1 MRVSPIIQ
9 YLKRPFLG
17 PLLAIVSVFS
27 FHLTMMGDTP
37 DSLYHVYLNA
47 DQGHR
52 IELAN
57 TLAHLLYDQEIT
69 DTLYQCKSSS
79 SPDLV
84 DATMHYLM
92 AEHYYDIE
100 QYQSAMEEGSQA
112 QALTHKMK
120 ECKFLSD
127 LLGVLSNA
135 QFRLGYYNEALKT
148 LLQAYQVDKKMGNQE
163 LISSDL
169 NSLAAIYEVVG
180 RPEPGIHYI
189 EKAIEIERKLN
200 RSDRLA
206 TRLGLA
212 SELYLLN
219 NEPDKAMEAIQEAY
233 TLDKEKGHSEKA
245 AIRLVQKAAILAAM
259 SRLDEARHTITQAMP
274 ELEKADN
281 TYSLAVAH
289 NQLGDIE
296 KQLNHN
302 DEALT
307 HYKKALELSILCGS
321 AKVERTVERA
331 LWELLRT
338 SNPNQAL
345 IHLERYTVLTDSMQN
360 QMSAIQREMMDST
373 NLDLEQLE
381 VNKKHRQLDSLLMW
395 GGFAICIMLALM
407 LAAAV
412 YLWRRSRKTLQMQ
425 RQILDMRSR
434 FFTNVT
440 NKLQTPLTIVM
451 GAGQQ
456 LLAGQRVNND
466 ENKRLG
472 EMIVRH
478 GENMLGLVNQLLD
491 IEKVDSELAA
501 PDLKRGDIV
510 MFVRLLVDNFTTDAR
525 QKLINLEFH
534 CPVTSQIVI
543 FAPDYIRKIVHELI
557 DNAIRYTSR
566 NGNIVVTLAQTEN
579 DKMRL
584 TVSDSGKGIPADE
597 RKRIFEP
604 FSQTVNGDE
613 GVETGVGLSL
623 VNQLVLTLQGT
634 ITVESETGLGTTFII
649 DFPVQQVE
657 DGTLPV
663 EETSPQLTA
672 EIMKPSDI
680 KKHKPLAFIVENNK
694 DVAFF
699 IARLLREK
707 FELRFATDGNEA
719 LQNALEMGP
728 DLIITTIMMP
738 VMDGKELIRRLRST
752 GNFKQVPIIAITSDF
767 SEQERLSCIE
777 AGADNVL
784 VKPFNSTELCLV
796 ADHLIKQ
803 RTAMREIVG
812 KIVDSTPEIPEQE
825 LSKEDQQFINRL
837 VNVIHVQ
844 ISKGNVN
851 VDHIAAALSLSRK
864 QLRTKVMEITGLTTV
879 AYILQ
884 VKLNYARRMIANEE
898 LSMTEIANKCGFQNL
913 SHFSKAFKQ
922 QFGTSPLQFRKSIE
936 AADLM

>member
-1 MRVSPIIQ
+1 MRESHIIQ
-9 YLKRPFLG
+9 YLKRSLLG

-27 FHLTMMGDTP
+27 FHLTMMGGTP
-37 DSLYHVYLNA
+37 DSLYHIFLNA
-47 DQGHR
+47 DKDHR
-52 IELAN
+52 IELTN
-57 TLAHLLYDQEIT
+57 TLAQLLYDQEIT
-69 DTLYQCKSSS
+69 DTLYQCKSSTNS
-79 SPDLV
+79 DLV

-92 AEHYYDIE
+92 AEYYYDIE
-100 QYQSAMEEGSQA
+100 QYQSAMEEGCQA
-112 QALTHKMK
+112 KTLTHKMK

-127 LLGVLSNA
+127 VLGVLSNA
-135 QFRLGYYNEALKT
+135 QFRLGFYNEALKT

-200 RSDRLA
+200 RRDRLA

-233 TLDKEKGHSEKA
+233 TLDQEKGNSEKA

-259 SRLDEARHTITQAMP
+259 SRLDEAERTIMQALP
-274 ELEKADN
+274 ELEKANN

-302 DEALT
+302 DEAIT

-321 AKVERTVERA
+321 AKVERNVERA
-331 LWELLRT
+331 LWTILRT
-338 SNPNQAL
+338 SNLNQAL

-360 QMSAIQREMMDST
+360 QMSAIQREMMDTT

-381 VNKKHRQLDSLLMW
+381 VNKKRKQLDNLLMW
-395 GGFAICIMLALM
+395 GGLVICLMLALM

-425 RQILDMRSR
+425 RQIQDMRSR
-434 FFTNVT
+434 FFTNIT

-456 LLAGQRVNND
+456 LLAGQRVSND

-491 IEKVDSELAA
+491 IEKVDSDLAP

-510 MFVRLLVDNFTTDAR
+510 MFVRMLVDNFTNVAH
-525 QKLINLEFH
+525 QKLINIEFR
-534 CPVTSQIVI
+534 CPVISQTVI

-566 NGNIVVTLAQTEN
+566 NGNVIVTLAQIEN

-584 TVSDSGKGIPADE
+584 TVGDTGKGIPAEE

-623 VNQLVLTLQGT
+623 VNQLVHTMKGT
-634 ITVESETGLGTTFII
+634 ITVESETGQGTTFII

-663 EETSPQLTA
+663 DEASPQLPA

-699 IARLLREK
+699 IANLLREK

-728 DLIITTIMMP
+728 DLIITNIMMP

-752 GNFKQVPIIAITSDF
+752 GNFKQVPIIAITSDY

-784 VKPFNSTELCLV
+784 VKPFNSTELRMV

-898 LSMTEIANKCGFQNL
+898 LSMTEIASKCGFQNL

>member
-1 MRVSPIIQ
+1 MRESSIIQ
-9 YLKRPFLG
+9 YLKRSLLG

-47 DQGHR
+47 DKAQR
-52 IELAN
+52 IDITN
-57 TLAHLLYDQEIT
+57 TLSRILHDQEIT

-79 SPDLV
+79 NPDLI

-92 AEHYYDIE
+92 AEYFYDIE
-100 QYQSAMEEGSQA
+100 QYESALEEGLQA
-112 QALTHKMK
+112 QSLTQKMK

-127 LLGVLSNA
+127 VLGVLSNA

-189 EKAIEIERKLN
+189 EKAIEIERKLD
-200 RSDRLA
+200 RRDRLA

-219 NEPDKAMEAIQEAY
+219 NELDKAMDAIQEAY
-233 TLDKEKGHSEKA
+233 TLDHENGNGEKA

-259 SRLDEARHTITQAMP
+259 SRIDEAHSTIMQALP

-289 NQLGDIE
+289 NQLGDIDT
-296 KQLNHN
+296 QLNHT
-302 DEALT
+302 DEAIA

-321 AKVERTVERA
+321 SKVERTVERN
-331 LWELLRT
+331 LWKALRT
-338 SNPNQAL
+338 SSPNQAL

-360 QMSAIQREMMDST
+360 QMSAIQREMMDPT
-373 NLDLEQLE
+373 NLDLEQSE
-381 VNKKHRQLDSLLMW
+381 VNKKHQLLNSTLMW
-395 GGFAICIMLALM
+395 GGIAICLM
-407 LAAAV
+407 LATMLAGAV
-412 YLWRRSRKTLQMQ
+412 FLWRRSKKTLQMQ
-425 RQILDMRSR
+425 RQILDIRSH

-456 LLAGQRVNND
+456 LLAGQRVSND

-491 IEKVDSELAA
+491 IEKVNSDLET
-501 PDLKRGDIV
+501 PDLKQGDIV
-510 MFVRLLVDNFTTDAR
+510 MFTRLLVDNYTTIAH
-525 QKLINLEFH
+525 QKLINLQFLS
-534 CPVTSQIVI
+534 PVASHTVI
-543 FAPDYIRKIVHELI
+543 FSPDYIRKIVHKLI
-557 DNAIRYTSR
+557 ENSIKYTPR
-566 NGNIVVTLAQTEN
+566 NGSVLVKLAPVEN

-584 TVSDSGKGIPADE
+584 TVSDTGQGIPIEE

-604 FSQTVNGDE
+604 FSQTANGGD

-623 VNQLVLTLQGT
+623 VNQLVSTLKGT
-634 ITVESETGLGTTFII
+634 ITVESELGRGTTFMI

-657 DGTLPV
+657 DD
-663 EETSPQLTA
+663 TSPADDASPQFT
-672 EIMKPSDI
+672 EEMMKPSDM

-699 IARLLREK
+699 IASLLREK
-707 FELRFATDGNEA
+707 FDLRFATDGNEA
-719 LQNALEMGP
+719 MQNALEMGP
-728 DLIITTIMMP
+728 DLIITNIMMP

-784 VKPFNSTELCLV
+784 VKPFNSTELFLV
-796 ADHLIKQ
+796 ANHLIKQ

-851 VDHIAAALSLSRK
+851 VNHIAAALSLSRK

-884 VKLNYARRMIANEE
+884 VKLNYARHMIANEE

-922 QFGTSPLQFRKSIE
+922 QFGTSPLQFRKSID
-936 AADLM
+936 AANLM